1 MGASGLKQMN
11 AQQIVVVD
19 GLGKQYG
26 ETKAVD
32 GISFGVKRGEMFA
45 FLGPN
50 GAGKSTTINILCT
63 ILGGYSGRVTID
75 GFKLGSQNNQIRSSI
90 GVVFQ
95 DSLLDGLLTV
105 RENLETRGSFYGLKG
120 QVLSDKIAEVT
131 SDLNLA
137 ELLKRPYGKLSGG
150 QRRRVDIARA
160 LLNTPKIL
168 VLDEPTTGLDPQTR
182 ASVWK
187 AIRTLQQDKGVT
199 IFLTTHYMEEAAG
212 ADNVAIIDH
221 GKIVVTG
228 TPAELRAT
236 YSHDVLRIV
245 AKDDNAFAA
254 YAQRAGLGAEK
265 RSGVFTIRIAD
276 SLQGLQVLKD
286 AEHLIDSFE
295 VVHGTMDDVFI
306 TITGRELRADGD
318 KQ

>member
-1 MGASGLKQMN
+1 
-11 AQQIVVVD
+11 
-19 GLGKQYG
+19 
-26 ETKAVD
+26 
-32 GISFGVKRGEMFA
+32 
-45 FLGPN
+45 
-50 GAGKSTTINILCT
+50 
-63 ILGGYSGRVTID
+63 
-75 GFKLGSQNNQIRSSI
+75 
-90 GVVFQ
+90 
-95 DSLLDGLLTV
+95 
-105 RENLETRGSFYGLKG
+105 
-120 QVLSDKIAEVT
+120 VLSDKIAEVT

-168 VLDEPTTGLDPQTR
+168 FLDEPTTGLDPQTR
-182 ASVWK
+182 ESVWK

-286 AEHLIDSFE
+286 AERLIDSFE

-318 KQ
+318 KR